1 MEVPTDWENMSTGL
15 KQSYVSD
22 YGHHSKW
29 LQDQVSNE
37 RKLLNQTTT
46 LEIMEVVFHKT
57 VDRYLTGRTNSEAKR
72 IKLLMDNMDGWEAKR
87 IRMNGKFPHGYVR
100 VQ

>member
-29 LQDQVSNE
+29 LKDQVSNE

-46 LEIMEVVFHKT
+46 LEIMEVVFRKT
-57 VDRYLTGRTNSEAKR
+57 VDRFLTGRTNSEAKR